1 MQTRPFLY
9 PGFSDPERAV
19 QSTSVST
26 WRRTK
31 RLGALGAA
39 VLLTALAVACGGSG
53 SSSGIEQLRGETDSP
68 LLEFGEE
75 GSAGELEQ
83 ATETADAF
91 LLARAKGDWEAAC
104 AQLSQALVDKLEKL
118 ASHSTALSET
128 SCASFLKAFIRLT
141 PAQGRE
147 TSAKDGALRRS
158 GERGYLL
165 YPAAGGAVD
174 AMQLA
179 AEDGEWRVGAIA
191 VRELP

>member
-1 MQTRPFLY
+1 
-9 PGFSDPERAV
+9 
-19 QSTSVST
+19 VST